1 MNILGL
7 IPLAIFVL
15 CCALIVWVLAHLA
28 RQGDE
33 RRKMIVGKACAN
45 TFLVMVVYLI
55 ACVVV
60 DMVGPARG
68 MNAFLMLCVLCLVFL
83 AQLLHYKRKFGG

>member
-1 MNILGL
+1 
-7 IPLAIFVL
+7 
-15 CCALIVWVLAHLA
+15 
-28 RQGDE
+28 
-33 RRKMIVGKACAN
+33 MIVGKACAN

-83 AQLLHYKRKFGG
+83 VQLLHYKRKFGG

>member
-1 MNILGL
+1 
-7 IPLAIFVL
+7 
-15 CCALIVWVLAHLA
+15 
-28 RQGDE
+28 
-33 RRKMIVGKACAN
+33 MIVGKACAN

-68 MNAFLMLCVLCLVFL
+68 MNAFLMLCVLCLVF
-83 AQLLHYKRKFGG
+83 FGAAFALQKKVWRLK